1 MEIWKEIKDFSGYFV
16 SSKGRVK
23 SSDREIVCKNGVKKM
38 LKGKI
43 LFQTTTIQKDT
54 HLPRLSVQLW
64 KNNKAYLRAVHR
76 LVALAFIDNPL
87 NKPTVNHIDGNPL
100 NNNLENL
107 EWNTYSE
114 NQKHAY
120 KMGLVKTKRNYY
132 PSNIKPVIGFNPIT
146 KEIIETISAGEMA
159 RKLNVNIS
167 AVTNCARK
175 NKNQPLKE
183 YKCCGYILKY
193 K

>member
-1 MEIWKEIKDFSGYFV
+1 MEIWKKIEEFAGYMV
-16 SSKGRVK
+16 SNKGRVK
-23 SSDREIVCKNGVKKM
+23 SIDREIICKNGVKKK
-38 LKGKI
+38 LKEKI
-43 LFQTTTIQKDT
+43 LFQTKTTFKDA
-54 HLPRLSVQLW
+54 HLPRVSVQLW
-64 KNNKAYLRAVHR
+64 KDNKSYLRSVHR

-100 NNNLENL
+100 NNNVENL
-107 EWNTYSE
+107 EWCTYSE

-120 KMGLVKTKRNYY
+120 ETGLMKVKKNFY
-132 PSNIKPVIGFNPIT
+132 PSNIKSVIGIKPET

-159 RKLNVNIS
+159 RKLKVNIS

-175 NKNQPLKE
+175 NQIQTLKE